1 VTDETLEHVDTRFA
15 FVKELGRGVLG
26 EAYEVIDEVRMEHVV
41 LKVFLRSRPRSIQ
54 QFRLDFQSLTRLN
67 HVNLARFHHLVDPI
81 SETHE
86 NLQIKIG
93 AQGLAITEEFVD
105 GYDLLSFLGLPPT
118 PEEIDRLDSRRH
130 TTGDVPSAEV
140 LGGEVTPDPLS
151 LILSEDGLPQDEYA
165 EYALLSVKN
174 ADATPTLELP
184 RDTLDAE
191 SVVEEFTRES
201 KAEQVLDLVLMR
213 LEKLVPQI
221 IAGLE
226 HLHRFHKVHASL
238 RPSNIRVTRSG
249 LVKLT
254 DYGIVQHLVY
264 ATGKESEKAIPLVLT
279 PENIPFLAPEVA
291 RGEVGAQSDS
301 YALGCVLFEAIAGQ
315 SPYERMEWT
324 EGDRP
329 TLAPPPLADCVRDC
343 PASWAS
349 VVDGLLSR
357 SPDERPTLHHVL
369 EVVSGDEARP
379 VLLPATVVEEPTS
392 FVGRREV
399 LERIKADALQTA
411 SDHTMRYVQLEGEVG
426 IGKSNLLRALG
437 HWLGRRGWV
446 ILKGRFFDPERR
458 PFQGWDG
465 VVESIRVLLES
476 LPPMVYDTLRD
487 DIDAASCMFPQ
498 LGGRA
503 LGDDAPGRLSAI
515 TGLRNILE
523 RLGEERPIL
532 LVLHDLQWSSWDSA
546 SLLLELLAQSNLRC
560 LIVGT
565 WQHQSR
571 GAHDHLLRSDLTLT
585 LFHANRV
592 AARGYDAREAADFA
606 RISGALIK
614 PSQAQAVL
622 NRTHLNPL
630 LLRELS
636 QESTDI
642 NAALESLMDECGD
655 EHPSTASL
663 LRLIYSKR
671 MADISMPE
679 RAILDILA
687 VASAPL
693 ADETLSHVV
702 EQEVSS
708 KVIPTQGNVSAIEE
722 SLAHLQKLRLVRAVG
737 TGSFVLSQVP
747 IRQLVLD
754 SLEDR
759 TRARMAG
766 RIAEELRHHAK
777 TTPDELFMYRRESGR
792 VADAVDAAVE
802 AAETAETRYAY
813 HRAASIWR
821 WLLEN
826 EESIPDWAM
835 IRPTEELARVEQLAG
850 RHAMAAEL
858 YRDCVQGEKTAVDRA
873 RIRLRETHVWLQAS
887 KLDNALESLKLAFQ
901 DLGMTYETGALT
913 RVGLM
918 PHRLFQGSAF
928 GILPGMKA
936 PTPGSATQEVLAQA
950 EVLYFAL
957 DWNVWFDPRQ
967 GELLESRLGKLAEES
982 GDALLLGMSRLK
994 AAELHAAGGIPIHK
1008 ERCLEWIADA
1018 KAFFAAAG
1026 ETEWA
1031 AQALVHEGLVRMW
1044 YDDFGLALKAF
1055 DMAEELGD
1063 EIETHDA
1070 YDHRRVLYLRGWTNI
1085 RRGELFAAE
1094 YEARRILHTYR
1105 NDGVGRV
1112 FAYRLLAELA
1122 LLRGETD
1129 RAERV
1134 IDGLVQATEGAR
1146 GTKIQVEV
1154 QRLRGRLEIAR
1165 GRPEVAVGQFD
1176 VIESSEEGEIWN
1188 SYEPTRLMLLL
1199 ALGQSLAAL
1208 ATRQKYLNESLLAE
1222 TLVRLKKVGSRL
1234 EKLAGH
1240 AEPRLGSE
1248 IFRLLA
1254 RTELLQGQAKRAL
1267 KYADKAI
1274 HAVGAGTDP
1283 LTAARC
1289 AEARGN
1295 VLQRL
1300 DKSEAKTS
1308 VEQAWAIYGLQKASY
1323 PLVLEGWPVPK
1334 PISALKDD

>member
-1 VTDETLEHVDTRFA
+1 MTDETLEHADTRFV

-26 EAYEVIDEVRMEHVV
+26 EAYEVIDEVRTEHVV
-41 LKVFLRSRPRSIQ
+41 LKVFLRSRPKNIE
-54 QFRLDFQSLTRLN
+54 QFRLDFQALTRLN

-105 GYDLLSFLGLPPT
+105 GYDLLTFLQLAPT

-130 TTGDVPSAEV
+130 TTGDVPSVEV
-140 LGGEVTPDPLS
+140 PSVEITPDPMS
-151 LILSEDGLPQDEYA
+151 LMTEDGLPDDEYA
-165 EYALLSVKN
+165 EYARLSVKS
-174 ADATPTLELP
+174 ADSTPTMELS
-184 RDTLDAE
+184 RDVLDAE
-191 SVVEEFTRES
+191 SVVDEFTRES
-201 KAEQVLDLVLMR
+201 EADQVLDLILMR

-238 RPSNIRVTRSG
+238 RPSNIRVTRAG

-264 ATGKESEKAIPLVLT
+264 ATGKGSEKAIPLVLT
-279 PENIPFLAPEVA
+279 PENIPFLAPEVSA
-291 RGEVGAQSDS
+291 GEVAASSDA

-329 TLAPPPLADCVRDC
+329 TLAPPPLADCVHDC

-357 SPDERPTLHHVL
+357 QPDLRPSLHHVL
-369 EVVSGDEARP
+369 AVVSGDEARP
-379 VLLPATVVEEPTS
+379 VLLPATIVEEPTS

-399 LERIKADALQTA
+399 LERIKGDALQTA
-411 SDHTMRYVQLEGEVG
+411 ADHTMRYVQLEGEVG
-426 IGKSNLLRALG
+426 VGKSNLLRALG

-465 VVESIRVLLES
+465 VADSIRTLLES
-476 LPPMVYDTLRD
+476 LPPMVYDTLRE

-498 LGGRA
+498 LGGRD
-503 LGDDAPGRLSAI
+503 LGEDAPGRLTSI
-515 TGLRNILE
+515 NGLRNILA
-523 RLGEERPIL
+523 RLSEERPIL

-546 SLLLELLAQSNLRC
+546 SLLLELLAQSHLRC

-606 RISGALIK
+606 RISGTLIK

-622 NRTHLNPL
+622 NRTFLNPL

-636 QESTDI
+636 HESRDI
-642 NAALESLMDECGD
+642 NEALESLMEECGD

-671 MADISMPE
+671 MADVSMPE

-693 ADETLSHVV
+693 AEDTLNHVV

-708 KVIPTQGNVSAIEE
+708 KVIPTQGNMSAIEE
-722 SLAHLQKLRLVRAVG
+722 SLVHLQKLRLVREVG
-737 TGSFVLSQVP
+737 TNSFVLSQVP

-766 RIAEELRHHAK
+766 RIAEELRHHPK
-777 TTPDELFMYRRESGR
+777 TSPDELFMYRRESGR

-802 AAETAETRYAY
+802 AAEKAESRYAY

-826 EESIPDWAM
+826 EESIPEWAM

-850 RHAMAAEL
+850 RHAMAAQL
-858 YRDCVQGEKTAVDRA
+858 FRDCSADENDAIERA
-873 RIRLRETHVWLQAS
+873 LIRLRETHVWLQAS
-887 KLDNALESLKLAFQ
+887 KLPNALASLKLAFI
-901 DLGMTYETGALT
+901 DLNTTYETGAFE
-913 RVGLM
+913 RVGLV
-918 PHRLFQGSAF
+918 PHRLFQGSAY

-936 PTPGSATQEVLAQA
+936 PTPDCADAETRAKA
-950 EVLYFAL
+950 EVLFFAV
-957 DWNVWFDPRQ
+957 DWNTWFDPRQ
-967 GELLESRLGKLAEES
+967 GDLLEARLGKLAEDS

-994 AAELHAAGGIPIHK
+994 SAELHAAGGIPIHK
-1008 ERCLEWIADA
+1008 DRCLEWIADA
-1018 KAFFAAAG
+1018 KAFFAAAD

-1055 DMAEELGD
+1055 DLAEELGD
-1063 EIETHDA
+1063 QIETHDA
-1070 YDHRRVLYLRGWTNI
+1070 YDHRRLLYLRGWTNI

-1094 YEARRILHTYR
+1094 HDARRILHTYR

-1134 IDGLVQATEGAR
+1134 IDGFSEAIEGAV
-1146 GTKIQVEV
+1146 GTKIEV
-1154 QRLRGRLEIAR
+1154 DVHRLKGRLEIAR
-1165 GRPEVAVGQFD
+1165 GRPEVAVGRLD
-1176 VIESSEEGEIWN
+1176 VLDASDEGQLWN
-1188 SYEPTRLMLLL
+1188 SYEPTRLLLLL
-1199 ALGQSLAAL
+1199 AMGQSLAAL
-1208 ATRQKYLNESLLAE
+1208 ATRQKYLNERLLVE
-1222 TLVRLKKVGSRL
+1222 TLSRLKKVGSRL
-1234 EKLAGH
+1234 EKLAGG

-1254 RTELLQGQAKRAL
+1254 RIELLSGQPKRAL
-1267 KYADKAI
+1267 KYAEKAI
-1274 HAVGAGTDP
+1274 DAVGSGTDP

-1289 AEARGN
+1289 AEVRGI

-1300 DKSEAKTS
+1300 DKAEAKTS

-1323 PLVLEGWPVPK
+1323 PLVLEGWAVPK